1 MSIRLFVSL
10 VVLVNVF
17 AVGAVLLVPKSA
29 YAQAQ
34 GICSEE
40 ENPSFLFFP
49 PWYKFLDR
57 VGVDQ
62 DGDGTDDSCELSV
75 EIPQDAGKILL
86 AVFEIILRISGIAA
100 VGYILYGGFQYIL
113 SQGEPEQTKGAKSTI
128 LNAFIGLVVAMLAVA
143 IVNIIGRN
151 IT

>member
-1 MSIRLFVSL
+1 MKTRLIVSL
-10 VVLVNVF
+10 ALLINVF
-17 AVGAVLLVPKSA
+17 GLSSLVFMPQA
-29 YAQAQ
+29 AQAQ
-34 GICSEE
+34 AIGTCRIA
-40 ENPSFLFFP
+40 ENPSFLNFP
-49 PWYKFLDR
+49 TWYKYLDKSL
-57 VGVDQ
+57 VNG
-62 DGDGTDDSCELSV
+62 SCELSV

-100 VGYILYGGFQYIL
+100 VGFILYGGFQYIL